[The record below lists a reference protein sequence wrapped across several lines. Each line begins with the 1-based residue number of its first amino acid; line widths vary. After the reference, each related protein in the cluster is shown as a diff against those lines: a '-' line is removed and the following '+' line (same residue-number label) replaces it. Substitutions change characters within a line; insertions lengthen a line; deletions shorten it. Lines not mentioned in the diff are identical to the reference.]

1 MQAIG
6 NIILSTASFEG
17 DAAILIDGAPVP
29 VRIRRSARARA
40 YRLTL
45 DSAHGGLR
53 LSLPTRANLKKA
65 LAWAQDHEPWVRAQL
80 AKQPAITLLA
90 DGATFPL
97 EGRDV
102 TICWIAG
109 ATRTIRLEGDRLLL
123 GGPAESVGARVQRW
137 LVARQFTVPYLRIGR
152 FVLTEVEALARAR
165 AVLETESHAIARDHG
180 LIVASVGV
188 GDPRSRWGSC
198 AASGAIRY
206 SWRLILAP
214 PDVRRATVAHELA
227 HLLHMDHSSAFHAAH
242 RRILG
247 ADPRPARAWLRA
259 HGASLHR
266 YRA

>member
-1 MQAIG
+1 MQATG

-45 DSAHGGLR
+45 DSARGGLR
-53 LSLPTRANLKKA
+53 LSLPARANLKKA
-65 LAWAQDHEPWVRAQL
+65 LAWAQDHEAWVRAQL

-137 LVARQFTVPYLRIGR
+137 LV
-152 FVLTEVEALARAR
+152 ARAR

>member
-53 LSLPTRANLKKA
+53 LSLPARANLKKA

-80 AKQPAITLLA
+80 AKQPAITPLA

-137 LVARQFTVPYLRIGR
+137 LV
-152 FVLTEVEALARAR
+152 ARAR

-214 PDVRRATVAHELA
+214 PEVRRATVAHELA